1 MPVQSFRITDRRT
14 LLRRALRVLLPWAAA
29 VLMGTCGATAAAAD
43 AIVLPELGDAS
54 AAIVSPADE
63 RDLGDQIIRAVRR
76 GLPTSPDPVMK
87 YFTTHLLAELAAA
100 SELPNRELNV
110 VVVESPALNAF
121 AAPGNVIAVN
131 MGLFVHAQNVHE
143 LSAVLAHEIAH
154 LSQRHFARGVEYQRK
169 ATLPYLAAMLASIAI
184 MATVGGDAGLAALS
198 TAQAA
203 NQDSGL
209 RFSRG
214 REQEADRIGI
224 ETMNRAGLDP
234 HAMAAMFER
243 LAAAYRYQQR
253 PPEFL
258 LTHPV
263 TESRIAD
270 ARNQASGLPRVAHL
284 DRNDYQ
290 FARCRARVKLAP
302 SSDVAVAAMSEQRRA
317 QPTAPAS
324 DYCLALALSQAHQ
337 HADALAHVAEL
348 QARLPND
355 MYVSLLQI
363 ELLLEA
369 GDHARALLLG
379 EQALRLN
386 PDNTP
391 YALYLAKALAQ
402 GRRHGDAVKVLQR
415 QVQLR
420 PEDADIWY
428 ELAEEAGLAGEIR
441 TLHLARAEY
450 FQLVGRY
457 DEALKQLGY
466 AQRITEEDPRLQARI
481 WQRTQDIEQLK
492 ERLEP

>member
-1 MPVQSFRITDRRT
+1 MPVQHVRTSSPFRR
-14 LLRRALRVLLPWAAA
+14 
-29 VLMGTCGATAAAAD
+29 ATAATLLCATVVQQVLCGPAAM
-43 AIVLPELGDAS
+43 AAEPIVLPELGNAS
-54 AAIVSPADE
+54 AAIVSPAEE

-76 GLPTSPDPVMK
+76 GLPTTPDPALK
-87 YFTTHLLAELAAA
+87 YFTSHLLAELAAA
-100 SELPNRELNV
+100 SELENRDLNV
-110 VVVESPALNAF
+110 VVVESGALNAF

-154 LSQRHFARGVEYQRK
+154 LSQRHFARGVEYQRR
-169 ATLPYLAAMLASIAI
+169 ATLPYLAAMLASIAL

-198 TAQAA
+198 TTQAA
-203 NQDSGL
+203 SQDSGL

-224 ETMNRAGLDP
+224 ETLNRAGLDP
-234 HAMAAMFER
+234 HAMSAMFER

-270 ARNQASGLPRVAHL
+270 ARNQASGLPKVAHL

-290 FARCRARVKLAP
+290 FARCRARVTLAP
-302 SSDVAVAAMSEQRRA
+302 SADVAVATMSEQRRA

-324 DYCLALALSQAHQ
+324 DYCLALALSRAHE
-337 HADALAHVAEL
+337 HADALAHAAEL
-348 QARLPND
+348 QARLPD
-355 MYVSLLQI
+355 DIYVALLQI
-363 ELLLEA
+363 ELLLAA
-369 GDHARALLLG
+369 GEHARAALLAEAG
-379 EQALRLN
+379 LRVN

-391 YALYLAKALAQ
+391 YALYHAKALAQ
-402 GRRHGDAVKVLQR
+402 GRRHADAVKVLQR
-415 QVQLR
+415 QVQLH

-457 DEALKQLGY
+457 DDALKQLSY

-481 WQRTQDIEQLK
+481 TQRTQDIERMK
-492 ERLEP
+492 ERLER

>member
-1 MPVQSFRITDRRT
+1 MPVPPLRT
-14 LLRRALRVLLPWAAA
+14 SSPFRRATAAA
-29 VLMGTCGATAAAAD
+29 VLCATVVQQVLCGPVAMAAEPIA
-43 AIVLPELGDAS
+43 LPELGNAS
-54 AAIVSPADE
+54 AAIVSPAEE
-63 RDLGDQIIRAVRR
+63 RNLGDQIIRAVRR
-76 GLPTSPDPVMK
+76 GLPTTPDPALK
-87 YFTTHLLAELAAA
+87 YFTSHLLAELAAA
-100 SELPNRELNV
+100 SELENRDLNV
-110 VVVESPALNAF
+110 VVVESGALNAF

-154 LSQRHFARGVEYQRK
+154 LSQRHFARGVEFQRK
-169 ATLPYLAAMLASIAI
+169 ATLPYLAAMLASIAL

-198 TAQAA
+198 TTQAA
-203 NQDSGL
+203 SQDSGL

-214 REQEADRIGI
+214 REQEADRVGI
-224 ETMNRAGLDP
+224 ETLHRAGLDP
-234 HAMAAMFER
+234 HAMSAMFER

-270 ARNQASGLPRVAHL
+270 ARNQASGLPRTAHL

-290 FARCRARVKLAP
+290 FARCRARVTLAP
-302 SSDVAVAAMSEQRRA
+302 SADVAVATMSEQRRA

-324 DYCLALALSQAHQ
+324 DYCLALALSRAHE
-337 HADALAHVAEL
+337 HADALAHAAEL
-348 QARLPND
+348 KARLPD
-355 MYVSLLQI
+355 DLYVSLLQI
-363 ELLLEA
+363 ELLIEA
-369 GDHARALLLG
+369 GEHARAAQLAEAG
-379 EQALRLN
+379 LRVN

-391 YALYLAKALAQ
+391 YALYHAKALAQ
-402 GRRHGDAVKVLQR
+402 GRRHADAVKVLQR
-415 QVQLR
+415 QVQLH

-428 ELAEEAGLAGEIR
+428 ELAEAAGLAGEIR

-457 DEALKQLGY
+457 DDALKQLSY
-466 AQRITEEDPRLQARI
+466 AQRIGAEDPRLQARI
-481 WQRTQDIEQLK
+481 TQRTEDIERMK